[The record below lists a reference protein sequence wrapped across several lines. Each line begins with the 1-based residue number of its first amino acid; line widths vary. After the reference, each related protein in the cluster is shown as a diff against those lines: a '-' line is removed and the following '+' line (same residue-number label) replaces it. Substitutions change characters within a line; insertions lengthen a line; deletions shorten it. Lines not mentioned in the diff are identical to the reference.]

1 MRDLDD
7 TDLDILRLL
16 VEDARRPYSE
26 IADRVNV
33 SPPTVSDRV
42 ERLADLGV
50 IKRFTIDID
59 RSKISRG
66 IPVLVEMELQ
76 PDADDRVAKRLADAE
91 PIEHVYLT
99 ADARLVAH
107 ATVPEGQVRETLRD
121 VVELELVESLDVSIL
136 EEQTWE
142 PQVTD
147 AELRLSCSECGES
160 VAHDGVTTQFDG
172 DLFHFCSSD
181 CHETFEDRY
190 AGLTSQP

>member
-66 IPVLVEMELQ
+66 IPVLVEMNLH

-107 ATVPEGQVRETLRD
+107 ATVPDGQVRETLRD
-121 VVELELVESLDVSIL
+121 VIDFELVESLEVSIL

-147 AELRLSCSECGES
+147 AELQLSCSECGES

-172 DLFHFCSSD
+172 DLFHFCSAE

-190 AGLTSQP
+190 AGLTSQT